1 VLDKERFTNL
11 AHPKAPSILLSR
23 LAIVFLTIQDANALA
38 RILANPVSWVTF
50 TQTNFLNQ
58 TQPLTSS
65 TGGVMVN
72 SPRAFLL
79 STYKAP
85 QMF

>member
-11 AHPKAPSILLSR
+11 AFPKAPFILLPR

-38 RILANPVSWVTF
+38 RILANPISWVTF

-65 TGGVMVN
+65 TGGLMVN
-72 SPRAFLL
+72 SPQTVLL
-79 STYKAP
+79 ST
-85 QMF
+85 